1 MNVKLLACVLACS
14 PLVAE
19 AADSNSNAGILKSG
33 VYLQNL
39 DKSVR
44 PQDDFYRHI
53 NGGWLATAQIPAD
66 RSNYGTF
73 TKLQE
78 DAERDLRDILE
89 EAVKSKA
96 APGSDAQKV
105 GDYYASF
112 LDEATVE
119 ARGLKPK
126 PHVKTSLA
134 PGSPHATSS
143 ATIPSTMQ
151 WCYTPRWAVRPISCC
166 TSPPSHTR
174 RGGDVRRS
182 TTGWP

>member
-1 MNVKLLACVLACS
+1 M
-14 PLVAE
+14 
-19 AADSNSNAGILKSG
+19 
-33 VYLQNL
+33 YLQNL

-53 NGGWLATAQIPAD
+53 NGGWLATTQIPAD

-78 DAERDLRDILE
+78 DAERDLHDILE
-89 EAVKSKA
+89 EAAKAKA

-119 ARGLKPK
+119 ARGLKPLQDELTRIDAL
-126 PHVKTSLA
+126 KTKQDVARLHRPRAA
-134 PGSPHATSS
+134 P
-143 ATIPSTMQ
+143 
-151 WCYTPRWAVRPISCC
+151 
-166 TSPPSHTR
+166 
-174 RGGDVRRS
+174 VRRASVRVLRRRRREELDAS
-182 TTGWP
+182 TSAP